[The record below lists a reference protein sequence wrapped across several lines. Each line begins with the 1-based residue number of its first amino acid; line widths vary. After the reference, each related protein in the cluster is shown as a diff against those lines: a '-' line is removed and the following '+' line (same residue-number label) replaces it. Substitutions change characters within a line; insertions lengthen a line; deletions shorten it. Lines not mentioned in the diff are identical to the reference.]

1 MVIDH
6 DILRCFGGD
15 TSNSLIHILNVNY
28 INRDVAVDGEPE
40 LIDHSNCQSL
50 NTKVDELRILFH
62 ELEKSNCFFD
72 AICLQETWLDEN
84 SDISLLA
91 IEGYNLI
98 SQGKLCS
105 AHSGLV
111 IYLHN
116 CHKYKI
122 LSLLTNATVWDG
134 QFIEVTS
141 KKTNTNIIIGNIYRP
156 PR

>member
-1 MVIDH
+1 M
-6 DILRCFGGD
+6 F
-15 TSNSLIHILNVNY
+15 SM
-28 INRDVAVDGEPE
+28 
-40 LIDHSNCQSL
+40 NCQSL
-50 NTKVDELRILFH
+50 NAKVDELRILFH
-62 ELEKSNCFFD
+62 ELENSNCFFD
-72 AICLQETWLDEN
+72 AICLQETWLDKN
-84 SDISLLA
+84 SDTSLLA

-111 IYLHN
+111 IYLRN
-116 CHKYKI
+116 SHKYKI

-134 QFIEVTS
+134 QIIEVTC